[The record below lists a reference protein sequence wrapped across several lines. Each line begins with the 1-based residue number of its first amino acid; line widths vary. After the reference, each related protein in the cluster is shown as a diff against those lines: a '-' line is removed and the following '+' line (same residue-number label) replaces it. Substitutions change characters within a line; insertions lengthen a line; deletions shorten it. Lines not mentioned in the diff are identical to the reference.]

1 MHLPLNALRA
11 FEASARHLNLTRA
24 AAELHVTQTAVSQ
37 HIRNLEER
45 LGKPL
50 FRRLPRGL
58 ALTDEGQAL
67 LPVVSESFTNLAH
80 ALEKLGDTRPREV
93 LTVGAVGTFA
103 VGWLLPRLRDFQ
115 QACPFVD
122 LRLLTHNNRVDMAGE
137 GLDYAIRFG
146 DGAWHG
152 THAER
157 IMDAPMSVMCTPA
170 LAHGLRTAADL
181 ARLPLLRSYRA
192 DEWSAWFSAA
202 GLPCPVLR
210 GPVFDSSLTLAEAA
224 AQGAG
229 AALLP
234 VALFTRELR
243 QGRLVQPF
251 ALELPRGAYWLT
263 RLQSRGTS
271 AAMQAFQQWLLT
283 QAQTSQPTAV
293 DAMPAASRDEILMKS
308 GSSA

>member
-24 AAELHVTQTAVSQ
+24 AEELHVTQTAVSQ
-37 HIRNLEER
+37 HIRKLEDR

-58 ALTDEGQAL
+58 TLTDEGQAL
-67 LPVVSESFTNLAH
+67 LPVVVESFGNLER

-115 QACPFVD
+115 QNCPFVD

-146 DGAWHG
+146 DGAWRG

-157 IMDAPMSVMCTPA
+157 IMDAPMSVMCSPT
-170 LAHGLRTAADL
+170 LARGLHTVTDL
-181 ARLPLLRSYRA
+181 ARQPLLRSYRA
-192 DEWSAWFSAA
+192 DEWAAWFDAA
-202 GLPCPVLR
+202 GSPCPMVR
-210 GPVFDSSLTLAEAA
+210 GAVFDSSLTLAEAA

-229 AALLP
+229 MALLP
-234 VALFTRELR
+234 VCMFTRELR

-251 ALELPRGAYWLT
+251 AQELHQGAYWLT
-263 RLQSRGTS
+263 RLQSRTPTV
-271 AAMQAFQQWLLT
+271 AMTALRDWLL
-283 QAQTSQPTAV
+283 SLV
-293 DAMPAASRDEILMKS
+293 
-308 GSSA
+308 